1 MLFVW
6 QIEVILKLIATPED
20 MLVERF
26 RMMWPDGEAKD
37 LQVLFILSCFSKL
50 VLSGLYSSMYDVTF
64 VVVVCCAV
72 LLMPVDHEPQG
83 HAQNRPATHP

>member
-1 MLFVW
+1 MLV

-37 LQVLFILSCFSKL
+37 LQAIMGLKGMRKADQQAILDAL
-50 VLSGLYSSMYDVTF
+50 GL
-64 VVVVCCAV
+64 
-72 LLMPVDHEPQG
+72 PG
-83 HAQNRPATHP
+83 